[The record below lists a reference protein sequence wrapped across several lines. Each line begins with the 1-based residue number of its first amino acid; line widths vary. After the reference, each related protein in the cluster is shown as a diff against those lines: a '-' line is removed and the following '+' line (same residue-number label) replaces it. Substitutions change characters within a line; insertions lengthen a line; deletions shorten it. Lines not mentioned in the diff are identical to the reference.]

1 MEETRYKHALRAG
14 RSTER
19 SHEEN
24 RYYFYSEKKNEESKH
39 LNWKQRPLDVSR
51 SWSCVSFEKN
61 DGLFFV
67 PDLDLAVNMVST
79 HCRAILAGLMFGVPS
94 VSLYHGL
101 PLLWR
106 GNATSWSKPQ
116 RSISSSACLC
126 HGYCVNK
133 MNLKIWDIW
142 PRIWFGKLGYLA
154 DLEETSLYW
163 WFSCLWSRDIWR
175 LDPSIFMLMTSFFE
189 NQCSVSDWLLLAFE
203 NSSPT
208 NSQSHLCKMT
218 SVWNFWFESSGF
230 LSILRIYAS

>member
-1 MEETRYKHALRAG
+1 MHPEPGNQRNGHTRKIAIT
-14 RSTER
+14 STAQ
-19 SHEEN
+19 
-24 RYYFYSEKKNEESKH
+24 KNEESKH
-39 LNWKQRPLDVSR
+39 LNWKRRPSDVSH
-51 SWSCVSFEKN
+51 SWSCLSFEKKN

-126 HGYCVNK
+126 HGYCVNR

-163 WFSCLWSRDIWR
+163 WFSCLWSRDILR

-230 LSILRIYAS
+230 LSILRIYAP